1 VWCGNGFPPRSTP
14 EALRVTGWHG
24 FNRSVQLKPNSAAP
38 DRATRKAAF
47 ARAIGSD
54 PSTVRRPLS
63 SELVNPTLGTIAEGS
78 AALGMK
84 VMLAPMSAEEHARIT
99 EPDAGLHLGRS
110 RGCADVVL
118 SGQRPRVASE
128 VFIPQCAPLGVSPFG
143 QGQRR
148 RYDCEMHICSNA
160 AKMQLWWQ

>member
-1 VWCGNGFPPRSTP
+1 MQPLRIARPEHRLPPSVAPSAIPRPVPIVVGPHQLQRAERAPVKLVRDREVHVGMIDLDGHRSSM
-14 EALRVTGWHG
+14 R
-24 FNRSVQLKPNSAAP
+24 SAAASKAATTS
-38 DRATRKAAF
+38 RAPALDEARGTAGLSKAAF

-99 EPDAGLHLGRS
+99 EPMRA
-110 RGCADVVL
+110 C
-118 SGQRPRVASE
+118 
-128 VFIPQCAPLGVSPFG
+128 I
-143 QGQRR
+143 
-148 RYDCEMHICSNA
+148 
-160 AKMQLWWQ
+160 